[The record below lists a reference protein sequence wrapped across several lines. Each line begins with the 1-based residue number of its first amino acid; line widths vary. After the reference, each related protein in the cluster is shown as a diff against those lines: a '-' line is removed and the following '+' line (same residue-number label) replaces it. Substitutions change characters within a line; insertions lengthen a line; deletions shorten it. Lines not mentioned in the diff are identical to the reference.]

1 MPFLGA
7 RGQASRG
14 YFGGGTPPDAPTAVV
29 ATRGNT
35 QLSVAFSAPA
45 FNGGLDITTY
55 QYALSTDSYA
65 TWTTRSTGTTAS
77 PLVITGLTNGTSYQV
92 KLRAVNALGEGAASD
107 ASTAVTPATIPGTP
121 TSPSISSGS
130 GSISVSW
137 GAPSDGG
144 DPPLTYT
151 VETQKNSEAYVNRG
165 AQTSTYTLSGLDN
178 GATYRARITAN
189 NTVGSSA
196 TPAVTGDTVPS
207 AVPGA
212 PGFSSASS
220 GSGTYTFNWTAPA
233 NNGAAITSYTVTLT
247 TANQAAWGTS
257 VTDTPANFTSGG
269 NLTYTFTGLSN
280 GSSYRAKVLATNVR
294 GNGAETDSGAGGAQT
309 PSAVPS
315 APTTTSSVGD
325 RSYTVNWTA
334 PANNGAAIDYYEVQ
348 ITDADEQ
355 NWSTIVSPNPG
366 PTATSQPFTSLTNG
380 KSYRTRVRAHNSRGF
395 GAYTE
400 STSRIPTF
408 AAPAL
413 ASNGVYRDPNNRG
426 VRKIA
431 WSIDPTNIIN
441 GASSTTY
448 VYLQWTNSAGGGAVT
463 SAETLIMV
471 YTGTDYQ
478 YEEGTS
484 FANSG
489 IVYPGE
495 KYRIRAVQ
503 YDGTHGVDTGWQVI
517 DIIALATDGREWTYY
532 NGVNVYTTGPFVV
545 DGGGY
550 FNVSGSVIGGV
561 NTDNLND
568 EQFEITIFRINA
580 TSSGSTSTDLRYF
593 RIRYAGPHDAN
604 SSTDTMPTVYD
615 TSTNS
620 NTWPGTSG
628 TTMTEYEWNCDNAG
642 YGLAGLGKVA
652 VDGLGAAGRSS
663 NSTGGWTPTITVVIE
678 ARGNRRVRTAY
689 DY

>member
-14 YFGGGTPPDAPTAVV
+14 YFGGGTPPDAPTSVV

-35 QLSVAFSAPA
+35 QLSVAFSAPV

-77 PLVITGLTNGTSYQV
+77 PLVITGLTNGTAYQV
-92 KLRAVNALGEGAASD
+92 KLRAVNALGAGAASD

-121 TSPSISSGS
+121 TSPAISSGS
-130 GSISVSW
+130 QSISVSW
-137 GAPSDGG
+137 VAPSDGG

-165 AQTSTYTLSGLDN
+165 TQTSPYTLSGLDN

-196 TPAVTGDTVPS
+196 TPAVTGDT
-207 AVPGA
+207 
-212 PGFSSASS
+212 
-220 GSGTYTFNWTAPA
+220 
-233 NNGAAITSYTVTLT
+233 I
-247 TANQAAWGTS
+247 
-257 VTDTPANFTSGG
+257 
-269 NLTYTFTGLSN
+269 
-280 GSSYRAKVLATNVR
+280 
-294 GNGAETDSGAGGAQT
+294 

-395 GAYTE
+395 GAYAE

-408 AAPAL
+408 AAPGL
-413 ASNGVYRDPNNRG
+413 ASNGTYRDANNRG

-431 WSIDPTNIIN
+431 WSTNPTDIIN
-441 GASSTTY
+441 APTTTTY
-448 VYLQWTNSAGGGAVT
+448 VYLQWTNDSSGAAVT
-463 SAETLIMV
+463 SAETLIAI
-471 YTGTDYQ
+471 YTGPDAW

-489 IVYPGE
+489 TVVAGE

-503 YDGTHGVDTGWQVI
+503 YDGTHAVDTGWQVI
-517 DIIALATDGREWTYY
+517 DIIALATDGREWTYD
-532 NGVNVYTTGPFVV
+532 NGVSVYTTGNFVV

-550 FNVSGSVIGGV
+550 FNVSGSVIPGV

-568 EQFEITIFRINA
+568 VQYEITSFLINA
-580 TSSGSTSTDLRYF
+580 TSSASTSTSTRYF
-593 RIRYAGPHDAN
+593 RIQYAGPHDAN
-604 SSTDTMPTVYD
+604 SATDSMPTVYD

-620 NTWPGTSG
+620 NTWPGISG
-628 TTMTEYEWNCDNAG
+628 TTMTEYSWNCDNAG

-678 ARGNRRVRTAY
+678 ARGNKRTRTAY
-689 DY
+689 NY

>member
-14 YFGGGTPPDAPTAVV
+14 YFGGGTPPDAPTSVV

-77 PLVITGLTNGTSYQV
+77 PLVITGLANGTSYQV

-309 PSAVPS
+309 PSTVPS
-315 APTTTSSVGD
+315 APTISSQSAGD
-325 RSYTVNWTA
+325 KSYTVNWNA
-334 PANNGAAIDYYEVQ
+334 PANGGAAIDYYEVQ

-355 NWSTIVSPNPG
+355 NWSTIASPNPTG
-366 PTATSQPFTSLTNG
+366 TTQTFNGVLNG
-380 KSYRTRVRAHNSRGF
+380 KTYRTRVRAHNVRGF
-395 GAYTE
+395 SGYVE
-400 STSRIPTF
+400 STAQTPSF
-408 AAPAL
+408 AAPTISAADIAGYGDGNNSATWYIRPVRATVSPTACVDYL
-413 ASNGVYRDPNNRG
+413 TTTISLRLTDVAYMDTKFGDPFTASTANQTSDFFTYTMFGSSFNIG
-426 VRKIA
+426 LGTKITVTA
-431 WSIDPTNIIN
+431 
-441 GASSTTY
+441 TTY
-448 VYLQWTNSAGGGAVT
+448 
-463 SAETLIMV
+463 
-471 YTGTDYQ
+471 
-478 YEEGTS
+478 
-484 FANSG
+484 
-489 IVYPGE
+489 
-495 KYRIRAVQ
+495 
-503 YDGTHGVDTGWQVI
+503 
-517 DIIALATDGREWTYY
+517 
-532 NGVNVYTTGPFVV
+532 
-545 DGGGY
+545 
-550 FNVSGSVIGGV
+550 
-561 NTDNLND
+561 NTDNYSRSTSFTYTTSSGNERPYD
-568 EQFEITIFRINA
+568 TSVDYTTDTIKVTGGSMARAYFDFWADRTESVRSAKVYGKISGSSSTVSAGRNPSVGLSSA
-580 TSSGSTSTDLRYF
+580 TSSTGTGGDIVNMHALNGNVNWAIGPTERFETWNHTNLNTSFNTTGTGVSEDFAQRYSV
-593 RIRYAGPHDAN
+593 AGDG
-604 SSTDTMPTVYD
+604 TI
-615 TSTNS
+615 
-620 NTWPGTSG
+620 PGTWIASEQINVRLDV
-628 TTMTEYEWNCDNAG
+628 TYI
-642 YGLAGLGKVA
+642 Y
-652 VDGLGAAGRSS
+652 R
-663 NSTGGWTPTITVVIE
+663 TIDLI
-678 ARGNRRVRTAY
+678 
-689 DY
+689 

>member
-45 FNGGLDITTY
+45 FNGGLEITTY

-65 TWTTRSTGTTAS
+65 TWTNRPTGTTAS

-92 KLRAVNALGEGAASD
+92 KLRAVNALGAGVASD

-137 GAPSDGG
+137 VAPSDGG
-144 DPPLTYT
+144 DPPLAYT

-165 AQTSTYTLSGLDN
+165 TQTSPYPLSGLDN

-233 NNGAAITSYTVTLT
+233 NNGAAITAYTVTIT

-269 NLTYTFTGLSN
+269 NLTYTFSGLSN

-309 PSAVPS
+309 PSTTPGT
-315 APTTTSSVGD
+315 PTISSQSSGD
-325 RSYTVNWTA
+325 QSYTVNWNA
-334 PANNGAAIDYYEVQ
+334 PASDGGAPIDYYEVQ
-348 ITDADEQ
+348 ITDAGEV
-355 NWSTIVSPNPG
+355 NWSTIADPNPTG
-366 PTATSQPFTSLTNG
+366 TSKTFTGLANG
-380 KSYRTRVRAHNSRGF
+380 SSYRTRVRAHNVRGF
-395 GAYTE
+395 GGYVE
-400 STSRIPTF
+400 SSARTPTF
-408 AAPAL
+408 AAPTASVADITTLGGVTTDTNTWYKRPIRVTFSPTVCLNYDKTIVDINVYGSFPSSSYTFTGSGANQTQDQSTFETLFGTVNIPTSKSITVTVTTYNTAGHTVSTTVNHTTRADITHYTYPTDTWDTDTITATGGSMARAYFDWFSLSTESVRSAL
-413 ASNGVYRDPNNRG
+413 VYARISDTSANTVTSSRNPSLG
-426 VRKIA
+426 L
-431 WSIDPTNIIN
+431 
-441 GASSTTY
+441 SSTTSATGTGGDS
-448 VYLQWTNSAGGGAVT
+448 VTMLALNGGASWAIGGTTRSETWNHTDQNTNFDTGGSGNKYSIAGGG
-463 SAETLIMV
+463 SI
-471 YTGTDYQ
+471 
-478 YEEGTS
+478 
-484 FANSG
+484 
-489 IVYPGE
+489 
-495 KYRIRAVQ
+495 
-503 YDGTHGVDTGWQVI
+503 
-517 DIIALATDGREWTYY
+517 
-532 NGVNVYTTGPFVV
+532 
-545 DGGGY
+545 
-550 FNVSGSVIGGV
+550 
-561 NTDNLND
+561 
-568 EQFEITIFRINA
+568 
-580 TSSGSTSTDLRYF
+580 
-593 RIRYAGPHDAN
+593 
-604 SSTDTMPTVYD
+604 
-615 TSTNS
+615 
-620 NTWPGTSG
+620 SG
-628 TTMTEYEWNCDNAG
+628 TWA
-642 YGLAGLGKVA
+642 
-652 VDGLGAAGRSS
+652 S
-663 NSTGGWTPTITVVIE
+663 NQRIDVYLRITYLRKATNLI
-678 ARGNRRVRTAY
+678 
-689 DY
+689 